1 MPWLVRTGGAGKEAW
16 RCSLVDVVEDV
27 VVDVPFVVVGAVWQ
41 GRRRALAVAATQV
54 SRPVSRGGATA
65 LPVLGSS
72 WVALQRGGRGLHDKE
87 GPLDGEGLVTQ
98 RCAPAFTVRMVE
110 VVARTGG
117 IACWRGRDERGDG
130 GRMTRGRGARARRRC
145 RRGSGEGGRDVLGG
159 GGHRERWRGRGRRP
173 ALIGGPLGFARAG
186 SFQGTRAIVG
196 VACSRT
202 RGHHPWDG

>member
-1 MPWLVRTGGAGKEAW
+1 
-16 RCSLVDVVEDV
+16 
-27 VVDVPFVVVGAVWQ
+27 VVDAVRQ

-98 RCAPAFTVRMVE
+98 RCAPVFVVRVVE

-117 IACWRGRDERGDG
+117 VVCWRGRDEHGDG
-130 GRMTRGRGARARRRC
+130 GRTTRGRGVTAGEARARKGEMCLVAAAIGRD
-145 RRGSGEGGRDVLGG
+145 GEAEGGVQL
-159 GGHRERWRGRGRRP
+159 
-173 ALIGGPLGFARAG
+173 L
-186 SFQGTRAIVG
+186 
-196 VACSRT
+196 
-202 RGHHPWDG
+202 